1 MLSQAPTDVVDALAN
16 YEMNLGMAFQL
27 TNDILDVSTKMDSF
41 QDHPVTRILEAAT
54 YMLPIIFTLH
64 SGHSDEFETLLKQ
77 RRPDEKEIKRIL
89 SVLRTND
96 SAPLP

>member
-64 SGHSDEFETLLKQ
+64 DTTQAKGLL
-77 RRPDEKEIKRIL
+77 
-89 SVLRTND
+89 TF
-96 SAPLP
+96 APVGTSY